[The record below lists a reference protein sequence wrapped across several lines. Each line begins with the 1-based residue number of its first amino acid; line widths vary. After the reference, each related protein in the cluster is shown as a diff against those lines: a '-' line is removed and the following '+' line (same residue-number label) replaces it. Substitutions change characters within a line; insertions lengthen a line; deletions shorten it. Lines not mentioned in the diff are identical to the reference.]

1 MDNYDPEKDHQI
13 SALKSLLKEAQ
24 TRIQQLK
31 EENERLKDNQARLIS
46 DTHYNT
52 TP

>member
-13 SALKSLLKEAQ
+13 AALNSIVQEYR

-31 EENERLKDNQARLIS
+31 EENERLKDNQARLIN